1 MATAALTST
10 STPSPPQLQIKIPS
24 NASTRNIPPTKLLE
38 DEEEDNTSC
47 DPTSTNESSHA
58 NFRLGVEDSPELINE
73 LRFSIAHSRHAS
85 GKNSSRRQSSSKS
98 RSSTNPR
105 IPLTDEEGDIG
116 FYNDNSQREEIGDP
130 EEYLAAATITD
141 CGDSVFDDILG
152 NGAMASQYDA
162 CWEGEGSDANLSG
175 IIAIQRVDSKDVIF
189 DNRQKR
195 AKVLGKYVMGDVLG
209 EGSYAKVKE
218 AIDQE
223 TLCRRAIKIMK
234 KKKLRKIPHGE
245 ENVQKEIKMLK
256 GLGAG
261 HPNIM
266 KLIEVFYN
274 DEKGKIYIVLEYCCA
289 VLKDM
294 LEQSA
299 AKKFPS
305 WQAHFYFS
313 QLIEGLEYLHCHRIV
328 HKDIKPGNLLLDTT
342 GVLKI
347 ADFGVAELLDQFA
360 PNDMCRTSQGT
371 PAFQPPEIAN
381 GLDEFPGFKV
391 DIWSSGVTLFN
402 FVTGSYP
409 FEGDTIFRLFE
420 NIGKGEFTVP
430 KGDVDPVLE
439 SLIVGMLAT
448 HVDDRITLLQIKD
461 HDWLRKKHPMDAPP
475 VTITP
480 RDPDDPMMST
490 SVIPYLVDLHFG
502 DDQTD
507 QIVIDNESTAQE
519 NTENQYKNHGI
530 KNNLITE
537 HDLREQERIRET
549 KRQERALQIP
559 ANYDSNG
566 AEKPS
571 RAHNIRNDKDKTTK
585 CIKVKKMNNCSI
597 S

>member
-1 MATAALTST
+1 MLG
-10 STPSPPQLQIKIPS
+10 I
-24 NASTRNIPPTKLLE
+24 TK
-38 DEEEDNTSC
+38 NP
-47 DPTSTNESSHA
+47 DP
-58 NFRLGVEDSPELINE
+58 FFKCCFFPRLGYYDQNC
-73 LRFSIAHSRHAS
+73 
-85 GKNSSRRQSSSKS
+85 
-98 RSSTNPR
+98 
-105 IPLTDEEGDIG
+105 
-116 FYNDNSQREEIGDP
+116 QREEIGDP
-130 EEYLAAATITD
+130 EECLAAASND
-141 CGDSVFDDILG
+141 CADSVFGDILG
-152 NGAMASQYDA
+152 NGAMAAHYDA
-162 CWEGEGSDANLSG
+162 CWDGEGSDANLSG

-261 HPNIM
+261 HINVM

-274 DEKGKIYIVLEYCCA
+274 DEKGKIYMVLEYCCA

-294 LEQSA
+294 LEQSS

-305 WQAHFYFS
+305 WQAHYYFS

-347 ADFGVAELLDQFA
+347 ADFGVAEVLDQFA

-381 GLDEFPGFKV
+381 GLEEFPGFKV
-391 DIWSSGVTLFN
+391 DIWSSGVTLYN

-409 FEGDTIFRLFE
+409 FEGDTIFR
-420 NIGKGEFTVP
+420 
-430 KGDVDPVLE
+430 
-439 SLIVGMLAT
+439 
-448 HVDDRITLLQIKD
+448 
-461 HDWLRKKHPMDAPP
+461 
-475 VTITP
+475 
-480 RDPDDPMMST
+480 
-490 SVIPYLVDLHFG
+490 
-502 DDQTD
+502 
-507 QIVIDNESTAQE
+507 
-519 NTENQYKNHGI
+519 
-530 KNNLITE
+530 
-537 HDLREQERIRET
+537 
-549 KRQERALQIP
+549 
-559 ANYDSNG
+559 
-566 AEKPS
+566 
-571 RAHNIRNDKDKTTK
+571 
-585 CIKVKKMNNCSI
+585 
-597 S
+597 